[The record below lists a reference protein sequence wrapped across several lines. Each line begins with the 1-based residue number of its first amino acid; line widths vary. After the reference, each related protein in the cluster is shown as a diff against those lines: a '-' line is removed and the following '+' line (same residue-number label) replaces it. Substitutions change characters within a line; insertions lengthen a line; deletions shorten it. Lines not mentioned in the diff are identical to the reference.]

1 VSTGD
6 WDLAEMPI
14 DTGTAG
20 ALLPARLR
28 LGALSTRLSWR
39 TAATAVALVVGVG
52 SVAIAAFSGRHWGFH
67 DESTRVAVSTA
78 AGIGALAVA
87 WLVRVRY
94 VHTHSA
100 MAWLL
105 MTGLGV
111 YAFTTMSAFAL
122 SAAVPLTPA
131 EGVAAPLL
139 GRILAALLLAAAA
152 FAGSGQMRTPPS
164 VAASIQL
171 VLGAS
176 AACVLAGVALADAFP
191 HVLVNGTGGPVV
203 VLPGLVAVTA
213 VTGALCSL
221 GGVLLWRRAAPLNDT
236 TLRWLGISALLM
248 GCSRLETVLGTAS
261 PGVGSLGALVRLA
274 ATAAFVAAAAAEF
287 RRFEHHLTDAVGA
300 DERRRLAR
308 ELHDGLAQ
316 DLAFVVSQAST
327 LARRSGDHQALR
339 EIAYAAERALGD
351 SRRAIHLLKRAR
363 SRALSAALAERSYEL
378 CSRAGLK
385 MEFAML
391 GGEVHATPEVEHGVL
406 QIVTEAISNAAKH
419 SGAETVSVELRSTG
433 EKFAVRVT
441 DDGCGFDK
449 SPTRVRR
456 HRFGGFGMTSM
467 AERAH
472 ALGGELRVRSDHDG
486 GGTTVEVTLP

>member
-6 WDLAEMPI
+6 WDLAELPI

-287 RRFEHHLTDAVGA
+287 RRFEHHLTEAVGA

-363 SRALSAALAERSYEL
+363 SRALS
-378 CSRAGLK
+378 LK